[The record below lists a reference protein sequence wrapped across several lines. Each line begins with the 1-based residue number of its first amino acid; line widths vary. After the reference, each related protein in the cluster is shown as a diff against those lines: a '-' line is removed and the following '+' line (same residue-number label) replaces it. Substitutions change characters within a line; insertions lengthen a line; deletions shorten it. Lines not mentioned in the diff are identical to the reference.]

1 MQKVVV
7 ASATDISVRA
17 VNHQNPNKIGMFGF
31 TVPTYAAILCF
42 MYFKSFEMTSI
53 TSVLVKPMHPV
64 HGTRAALIR
73 SG

>member
-42 MYFKSFEMTSI
+42 MWLCI
-53 TSVLVKPMHPV
+53 
-64 HGTRAALIR
+64 ALAFLHQLTNQRIQSR
-73 SG
+73 